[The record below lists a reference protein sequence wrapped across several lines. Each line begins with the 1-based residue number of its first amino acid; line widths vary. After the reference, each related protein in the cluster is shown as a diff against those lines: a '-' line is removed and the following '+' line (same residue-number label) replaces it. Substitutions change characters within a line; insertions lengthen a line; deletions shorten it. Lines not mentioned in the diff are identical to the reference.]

1 MIKLIAAGLI
11 LFSTLAHATIYSYT
25 AKDGKVYYVNYRP
38 AGLTTTE
45 YNLFK
50 FVSASAWDT
59 LTNNAG
65 QLVDNRN
72 RVKAIMKADLAPV
85 VIPPV
90 IVPPVII
97 PPEPPAVI
105 IPPTLQRVTKN
116 EFGGIEVIPKIPN
129 GECMVLNGINIYEA
143 SQVINGTVQ
152 CNWL

>member
-1 MIKLIAAGLI
+1 MIKLIVAGLI
-11 LFSTLAHATIYSYT
+11 LFSPFAHATIYSYT
-25 AKDGKVYYVNYRP
+25 AKDGKIYYVNYRP
-38 AGLTTTE
+38 AGLNTIE

-59 LTNNAG
+59 LTSNAG

-90 IVPPVII
+90 VIV
-97 PPEPPAVI
+97 PPAVI

-116 EFGGIEVIPKIPN
+116 EYGGIEVIPKIPN
-129 GECMVLNGINIYEA
+129 GECMVLNGFAIYDA
-143 SQVINGTVQ
+143 SQVINDTVQ